1 MNYISINLS
10 INSILMFPKDENA
23 IILFIVIILLWIFDF
38 VMKWIALYRAWT
50 RKEVTRFIF
59 LFLLNTL
66 WILPIIYLLTHKKV
80 ED

>member
-1 MNYISINLS
+1 
-10 INSILMFPKDENA
+10 MFPQDENA
-23 IILFIVIILLWIFDF
+23 IIFFIVIILLWIFDF

-80 ED
+80 KD

>member
-1 MNYISINLS
+1 
-10 INSILMFPKDENA
+10 MFPQDENA
-23 IILFIVIILLWIFDF
+23 IIFFVVIVCLCIFDF
-38 VMKWIALYRAWT
+38 VMKWISLYRAWT